1 MRKYAGICFVL
12 AFCLHAGMA
21 FAEIAE
27 TVKDVR
33 VTGNERI
40 ESDAILRVVQTRQ
53 GAPYDPAL
61 LSEDLK
67 AIYAMGYFDDIRVS
81 LEREPDGNIV
91 IYDVKE
97 KPTIRE
103 INISGNSAL
112 DDEKIT
118 ENIDITSGSIL
129 NIFKIQKNIRI
140 IESLYKEKNYH
151 HVAVTYKIDP
161 LEHNQADLE
170 FIIEEGE
177 KVRIKEIRFDG
188 NTAFESEKLK
198 KMMETSEKGFFS
210 WLTGSGELNMEKL
223 NQDIVKINSSYQN
236 SGYADARVGEPE
248 VTYSDEW
255 IYIVIKI
262 DEGDKYQMGNVGI
275 AGDLVVS
282 AEEMLSKLTCNKEP
296 TFNRDAIRQ
305 DVLSLTDINADKGFA
320 RAEVVPE
327 IDKDVDNLIIN
338 IMFHI
343 KKNQP
348 VYFEKINI
356 QGNTK
361 TRDKVIRRELE
372 VFERELYSSTGMKES
387 MKNLNRL
394 DFFEDVNIRTLDG
407 SAEDQTVLQLEIK
420 EKPTGTFSFGGG
432 YSGVDKLYVMAAVA
446 ERNFLGKGQDL
457 QFKVQ
462 TGSVSRQYS
471 LSFTEPWL
479 FDIPLSAGVDLYQW
493 NREYDDYDR
502 EATGGG
508 VRFGYPIFKLTRG
521 YISYN
526 YDDSYIDDID
536 EDASEYIEQGSYTES
551 SVSVSTVYDSRNRMF
566 NPTEGASH
574 KATVQYAGIG
584 GNVGFTKITAETG
597 WYYPL
602 FWSTVGFLHAESGY
616 VWENKYL
623 PDYDRF
629 YLGGINSLRGFDW
642 REVSPVDE
650 NGYEYGGDRYIQ
662 FNVEYLF
669 PIIKDAGFMG
679 LLFYDTGNA
688 FDGGPL
694 DLTELRETAGGGIRW
709 YSPMGPLRLEHGTI
723 LDRKPGED
731 SGRWEFSIGGFF

>member
-1 MRKYAGICFVL
+1 MWKYVAILVCL
-12 AFCLHAGMA
+12 AVFLMTATA
-21 FAEIAE
+21 FAENTE

-33 VTGNERI
+33 VTGNQRI
-40 ESDAILRVVQTRQ
+40 EKDAILRVIQTRQ
-53 GAPYDPAL
+53 GAAYHPEL
-61 LSEDLK
+61 LSKDIE
-67 AIYAMGYFDDIRVS
+67 AVYAMGYFDDIRVS
-81 LEREPDGNIV
+81 VEREPDGNIV
-91 IYDVKE
+91 IYEVKE

-103 INISGNSAL
+103 INITGNSVL

-129 NIFKIQKNIRI
+129 NIFKIQKNIKI

-151 HVAVTYKIDP
+151 HVSVTYKIDP

-170 FIIEEGE
+170 FIISEGE

-188 NTAFESEKLK
+188 NTAFESKKLK
-198 KMMETSEKGFFS
+198 KMMDTSEKGFFS

-223 NQDIVKINSSYQN
+223 QQDIVKINSLYQN
-236 SGYADARVGEPE
+236 SGYADSRVGEPE
-248 VTYSDEW
+248 VTYGDEW

-262 DEGDKYQMGNVGI
+262 DEGEKYQMGTVGI
-275 AGDLVVS
+275 EGDMVVS
-282 AEEMLSKLTCNKEP
+282 MEESLAVLSCKKEP
-296 TFNRDAIRQ
+296 IYNRDAIRQ
-305 DVLSLTDINADKGFA
+305 DILSLTDIYADKGFA
-320 RAEVVPE
+320 KAEVVPE
-327 IDKDVDNLIIN
+327 IHKDVERLTVDIV
-338 IMFHI
+338 FHI

-348 VYFEKINI
+348 VYFERINI

-372 VFERELYSSTGMKES
+372 VYEKELYSGTGMKES

-394 DFFEDVNIRTLDG
+394 DFFEDVSVKTING
-407 SAEDQTVLQLEIK
+407 SADDQTILQIDVK

-432 YSGVDKLYVMAAVA
+432 YSGVDKLYVMAAVQ
-446 ERNFLGKGQDL
+446 ERNFLGRGQDL

-462 TGSVSRQYS
+462 TGSVSRQYT

-508 VRFGYPIFKLTRG
+508 LRFGYPLFKFTRA
-521 YISYN
+521 YVSYN

-536 EDASEYIEQGSYTES
+536 QDASEYIEEGSYTQS
-551 SVSVSTVYDSRNRMF
+551 SVSTSLAYDSRNRAF
-566 NPTEGASH
+566 NPTEGSSH
-574 KATVQYAGIG
+574 RATLQYAGLG
-584 GNVGFTKITAETG
+584 GNVGFTKLTAESG

-616 VWENKYL
+616 VWENEYL
-623 PDYDRF
+623 PDYERF

-642 REVSPVDE
+642 REVSPEDA
-650 NGYEYGGDRYIQ
+650 NGYKYGGDRYVQ

-679 LLFYDTGNA
+679 VLFYDTGNT
-688 FDGGPL
+688 FDGGAL
-694 DLTELRETAGGGIRW
+694 DLTELRETAGFGIRW
-709 YSPMGPLRLEHGTI
+709 YSPMGPLRLEHGSI

-731 SGRWEFSIGGFF
+731 TGRWEFSIGGFF

>member
-1 MRKYAGICFVL
+1 MWKYVGICLFL
-12 AFCLHAGMA
+12 TACLCSAMS
-21 FAEIAE
+21 FAENSE

-33 VTGNERI
+33 ITGNERI
-40 ESDAILRVVQTRQ
+40 ENDAILKFIQTRP
-53 GAPYDPAL
+53 GTAYDPAL
-61 LSEDLK
+61 VSEDLK

-81 LEREPDGNIV
+81 VEKEPDGDIV

-97 KPTIRE
+97 KPTIRD
-103 INISGNSAL
+103 INISGNNEI
-112 DDEKIT
+112 DDEKIN
-118 ENIDITSGSIL
+118 ENLDITSGSIL
-129 NIFKIQKNIRI
+129 NIFKIQKNIKI
-140 IESLYKEKNYH
+140 IESLYKEKNYQNIN
-151 HVAVTYKIDP
+151 VTYKIDP

-170 FIIEEGE
+170 FIVEEGE
-177 KVRIKEIRFDG
+177 KIHIKEIRFDG
-188 NTAFESEKLK
+188 NTAFDDKQLK

-210 WLTGSGELNMEKL
+210 WLTGSGELKMEKL
-223 NQDIVKINSSYQN
+223 NQDVVKINSFYQN
-236 SGYADARVGEPE
+236 SGYADSRVGEPE
-248 VTYSDEW
+248 VTYKDEW

-262 DEGDKYQMGNVGI
+262 DEGDKYQMGTVGV

-282 AEEMLSKLTCNKEP
+282 IEELLAALSCKKEP

-305 DVLSLTDINADKGFA
+305 DILTLTDIYADKGFA
-320 RAEVVPE
+320 KAEVIPE
-327 IDKDVDNLIIN
+327 INKDVDHLTIN
-338 IMFHI
+338 IVFHI
-343 KKNQP
+343 KKNHP

-356 QGNTK
+356 QGNSK

-372 VFERELYSSTGMKES
+372 VYERELYSSTGMKES

-394 DFFEDVNIRTLDG
+394 DFFEDVNVKTLNG
-407 SAEDQTVLQLEIK
+407 SAEDQTVLQLAVK
-420 EKPTGTFSFGGG
+420 EKATGTFSVGGG
-432 YSGVDKLYVMAAVA
+432 YSGIDKLYVMASVE
-446 ERNFLGKGQDL
+446 ERNFMGKGQNL

-462 TGSVSRQYS
+462 TGSVSRQYT

-508 VRFGYPIFKLTRG
+508 LRFGYPIFKLTRG
-521 YISYN
+521 YITYN
-526 YDDSYIDDID
+526 YDDSYIDNID
-536 EDASEYIEQGSYTES
+536 QDAVDYISEGSYTES
-551 SVSVSTVYDSRNRMF
+551 SVSLSTVYDSRNRPF

-574 KATVQYAGIG
+574 RATLQYAGIG
-584 GNVGFTKITAETG
+584 GNVGFTKLTAETG

-650 NGYEYGGDRYIQ
+650 NGYEYGGDRYVQ

-694 DLTELRETAGGGIRW
+694 DLMDLRETAGYGIRW

-723 LDRKPGED
+723 LDQKEGED